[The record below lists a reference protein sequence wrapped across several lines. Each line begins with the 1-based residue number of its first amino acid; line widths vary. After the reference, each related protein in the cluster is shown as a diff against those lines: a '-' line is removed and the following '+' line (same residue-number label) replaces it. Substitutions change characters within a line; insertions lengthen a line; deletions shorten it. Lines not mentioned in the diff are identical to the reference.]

1 MESISYGGSQGRS
14 VDGGRGVAWW
24 SEGWALFMKNPGLN
38 IVLSLILC
46 VITFVLA
53 IIPFLGSL
61 ALSLIFPA
69 FLGSWMLIARKL
81 ESGGTPE
88 VGDLFLGFKEKLTPL
103 ITIGGLVLAAT
114 IVLMVIF
121 FVLGAGAA
129 IGGAVVGGRGGA
141 AAGFGMVALS
151 GLIGLAYGFVV
162 GLALFFAPAL
172 VVFQD
177 MSAVDA
183 MKTSFAAG
191 LKNIVAFIIFG
202 VLYIVAAIVASIPL
216 GLGWLVLVP
225 VLLFAV
231 YRAYSDV
238 FGR

>member
-1 MESISYGGSQGRS
+1 MESITYGGGQGRS

-24 SEGWALFMKNPGLN
+24 SEGWALFMKNAG
-38 IVLSLILC
+38 IAVVISLIMC
-46 VITFVLA
+46 VITFVMA
-53 IIPFLGSL
+53 IIPILGSL
-61 ALSLIFPA
+61 ALSLLFPV
-69 FLGSWMLIARKL
+69 FIGSWMLIARKM
-81 ESGGTPE
+81 ENGATPE
-88 VGDLFLGFKEKLTPL
+88 IGDLFLGFKDKLTPL
-103 ITIGGLVLAAT
+103 ITIGGLVLVAT

-129 IGGAVVGGRGGA
+129 IGGGLVGGRGGA

-151 GLIGLAYGFVV
+151 ALIGLAYGVVV
-162 GLALFFAPAL
+162 GMALFFAPAL

-177 MSAVDA
+177 MAPVEA

-191 LKNIVAFIIFG
+191 LKNIVAFLIFG
-202 VLYIVAAIVASIPL
+202 VLYFVAAIVASIPL

-231 YRAYSDV
+231 YRSYTDV